1 MTNEDFSNLDELK
14 VLKWI
19 ETHSALNSQAK
30 VQNLLKRADPRSND
44 CKSEIFTCIRKSAV
58 LMGINP
64 PTVKELSSTIQERA
78 KRNNNSSEPPAQIK
92 ELLDRQ
98 HKKIEMLGLTN
109 KNLQSKVDVYLQQ
122 IVQMQINKNRDIG
135 PPKTWQPKQP
145 KRFEQPKPQPVTS
158 ATGAIIDPSR
168 RTAQTTVWHM
178 FWAFMFVCL
187 ICALGV
193 LFTPRPP
200 QPQSGC
206 RFGPNG
212 TATKWDQA
220 WKKC

>member
-1 MTNEDFSNLDELK
+1 MINEDFSNLDELK

-78 KRNNNSSEPPAQIK
+78 KRSNNSSEPPAQIK

-98 HKKIEMLGLTN
+98 HKKIE
-109 KNLQSKVDVYLQQ
+109 NLQSKVDVYLQQ
-122 IVQMQINKNRDIG
+122 IVQMQINKNRGVG

-145 KRFEQPKPQPVTS
+145 KRFEQPKPQPVMS
-158 ATGAIIDPSR
+158 ATGAIIEPTSGFDE
-168 RTAQTTVWHM
+168 TVNAVILCSGLSM
-178 FWAFMFVCL
+178 PIFAYIAIFAADRAYRGPLVMMASA
-187 ICALGV
+187 CAL
-193 LFTPRPP
+193 TWA
-200 QPQSGC
+200 C
-206 RFGPNG
+206 AMICKK
-212 TATKWDQA
+212 ATKGV
-220 WKKC
+220 